1 MNTMTNALD
10 NFLQWPTGMHAV
22 ADGIYAYVQG
32 NGPYGNAGF
41 SNAGLVVGPDYCVV
55 IDTLGTSSMHDGF
68 VDAIRRVTDKP
79 VGLVLLTHH
88 HVDHVLGV
96 RRFMPVRIACHR
108 QCRAHVAAAKDTMAE
123 RWRNMRPLLAH
134 DIPEGPAIVPD
145 LTFQDRISVH
155 LGERELVFF
164 HPGVA
169 HTDGDAA
176 VWIPDA
182 GVLFA
187 GDLFFNR
194 VCPAAF
200 QGDVDGWIAAV
211 DSMLGL
217 GAQVVVP
224 GHGPVADPVALEE
237 MKRYLLLIREGAR
250 SAWARGIDAEAAAR
264 TLDVGEFRRWSDTE
278 ERLLQ
283 DVQRVYA
290 QLEREQAGA
299 AA

>member
-1 MNTMTNALD
+1 MTARD
-10 NFLQWPTGMHAV
+10 PFLQWPTGMHEV

-41 SNAGLVVGPDYCVV
+41 SNAGLVVGPDYAVV

-108 QCRAHVAAAKDTMAE
+108 QCRAHILAGRDTMAQ
-123 RWRNMRPLLAH
+123 RWRGMRPLLAN

-164 HPGVA
+164 HPGPA

-176 VWIPDA
+176 VLIPDA
-182 GVLFA
+182 GVLFT

-200 QGDVDGWIAAV
+200 QGNIDGWIAAV
-211 DSMLGL
+211 DEML
-217 GAQVVVP
+217 AVPADVVVP
-224 GHGPVADPVALEE
+224 GHGPVADRAALAE
-237 MKRYLLLIREGAR
+237 MKRYLALIRDGAR
-250 SAWARGIDAEAAAR
+250 DAYARGIDAEAAAR
-264 TLDVGEFRRWSDTE
+264 DMDLGDLRRWSDTD

-290 QLEREQAGA
+290 QLQQADA
-299 AA
+299 DA